1 MSTDVSK
8 GFITQSTWICSLC
21 DKAFRNL
28 SANIIHMRR
37 HTEEEL
43 YPCSQCDKA
52 FIQKAHIV
60 THMKAHSWGETT

>member
-1 MSTDVSK
+1 MRRHIGDKSYP
-8 GFITQSTWICSLC
+8 CSVC
-21 DKAFRNL
+21 DKAFGHL
-28 SANIIHMRR
+28 SAHIIHMKR
-37 HTEEEL
+37 HIGEEL